1 MKIADDEHPF
11 NLERDLPALELALTS
26 RGAVL
31 LVIDPISAYLGSKD
45 SYKDAEIRGILSPLA
60 ALAERHRVAIVGIL
74 HLTKAA
80 QRRLLLPA
88 QGSVAFVAQARTVL
102 VIGTDPDQP
111 GRRLLASIKNN
122 LGPTAPALA
131 FRISDAG
138 LTWDDQPI
146 DGTAESLLAT
156 DEPPTRT
163 DQRERDEAALFLRH
177 ALKDGPVASKVLE
190 ADARANG
197 IAQRTLWRAKSR
209 LGIVAERAQS

>member
-1 MKIADDEHPF
+1 
-11 NLERDLPALELALTS
+11 
-26 RGAVL
+26 
-31 LVIDPISAYLGSKD
+31 
-45 SYKDAEIRGILSPLA
+45 
-60 ALAERHRVAIVGIL
+60 VAIVGIL

-80 QRRLLLPA
+80 QRRLLLRA

-146 DGTAESLLAT
+146 GD
-156 DEPPTRT
+156 R
-163 DQRERDEAALFLRH
+163 
-177 ALKDGPVASKVLE
+177 
-190 ADARANG
+190 
-197 IAQRTLWRAKSR
+197 
-209 LGIVAERAQS
+209 